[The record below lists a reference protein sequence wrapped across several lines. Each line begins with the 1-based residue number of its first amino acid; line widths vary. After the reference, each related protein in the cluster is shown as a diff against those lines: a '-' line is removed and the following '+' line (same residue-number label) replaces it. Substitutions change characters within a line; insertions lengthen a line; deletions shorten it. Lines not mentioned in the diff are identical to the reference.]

1 MEADKKLTD
10 VIAEEMGRK
19 KSTADIVIARDL
31 KAVKSFGGKDVKQLL
46 DHPFSVFHNVIG
58 AEAVKELHVV
68 FNKPIPLPQ
77 AKPPSFADVLM
88 QRAKP
93 TKTAFESKF
102 DVEDV
107 EEFISG
113 YTAASNKEKYLLN
126 YPGEKPSITE
136 QHEAYAVSFLNKH
149 NLTYSPGVGGE
160 EVRAK
165 SALSKL
171 IRTVQ
176 FLTDHRDVMS
186 YNQMT
191 AYDSCDLLEMSKD
204 TVMCAICYVTDDIL
218 SKDEIRQ
225 GRDLG
230 GKTPLPMCRGCFDS
244 GVKAPCSG
252 GRANVMHATTQ
263 KRRKKRRQMNQSG
276 RAGRRNASRR

>member
-1 MEADKKLTD
+1 MQPMSFSALPTTTRDKVVNNIEYRFGSMIGIITLNAYWHSMKTDPFVSVAVVVEVDKKLTD

-46 DHPFSVFHNVIG
+46 DHQFSVFYNLIG

-68 FNKPIPLPQ
+68 FNKPILHQ
-77 AKPPSFADVLM
+77 AKPASYADILM

-93 TKTAFESKF
+93 TKTAFVSKF
-102 DVEDV
+102 DVKEV

-113 YTAASNKEKYLLN
+113 YAAASNKEKYLRN

-136 QHEAYAVSFLNKH
+136 QHEAYAVSFLNKN

-160 EVRAK
+160 EVKAK
-165 SALSKL
+165 SALSRL

-176 FLTDHRDVMS
+176 ILTEHRDVMS
-186 YNQMT
+186 YNQIT
-191 AYDSCDLLEMSKD
+191 SYDSCELLEMSK
-204 TVMCAICYVTDDIL
+204 V
-218 SKDEIRQ
+218 S
-225 GRDLG
+225 
-230 GKTPLPMCRGCFDS
+230 
-244 GVKAPCSG
+244 AP
-252 GRANVMHATTQ
+252 
-263 KRRKKRRQMNQSG
+263 K
-276 RAGRRNASRR
+276 